1 MEPKTLVFS
10 AIAVATLV
18 TGAVLGNIH
27 VLVAF
32 VVALFYAL
40 SGDVSKPYEGKYSPL
55 WAGAGSVLS
64 FVLLV
69 ASVGLAQPES
79 TPFDIAWYG
88 YVAAS
93 TVYAVT
99 MAYAPDLELGGWVS
113 WLHWGLAYGVLLLAV
128 AFSGAVAVRV
138 TVDGARPAESVLAI
152 TGAAASVCLDGLITA
167 AWFLRQKELTKGRV
181 NVGRVSGIAF
191 VAAVSGLFAPQVTT
205 AVLGVVAGV
214 LMVGSELVHPIDPGF
229 WRASVC
235 VRIVPIVL
243 GIAAVWLPHA
253 YGLCA
258 TAAEVLIAV
267 VTLQLSITT
276 PTQLK
281 SVRAV
286 GGGYADV

>member
-1 MEPKTLVFS
+1 MEPKTLVFGV
-10 AIAVATLV
+10 IAAATLV

-27 VLVAF
+27 VAVAAI
-32 VVALFYAL
+32 VALFYAV

-79 TPFDIAWYG
+79 APFDIAWYG

-99 MAYAPDLELGGWVS
+99 MAYAPDVQLGGWVDS
-113 WLHWGLAYGVLLLAV
+113 LHWGLAYGILLLAV

-138 TVDGARPAESVLAI
+138 AVDGARPAESALAI
-152 TGAAASVCLDGLITA
+152 TGAAASVCLDCLITA
-167 AWFLRQKELTKGRV
+167 AWFLRQRKLTEQRV
-181 NVGRVSGIAF
+181 NVGRVAGIAF
-191 VAAVSGLFAPQVTT
+191 VTAVSGLFAPKVTT
-205 AVLGVVAGV
+205 AVLGVAAGV
-214 LMVGSELVHPIDPGF
+214 LMMGSELVHPIDPGF
-229 WRASVC
+229 QCASVC
-235 VRIVPIVL
+235 VRIMPIAL

-276 PTQLK
+276 PTPMK
-281 SVRAV
+281 GMRAV
-286 GGGYADV
+286 GG